1 MAFALFAIAA
11 AVFGVALFGSAS
23 DLSDGDRLAIGAT
36 FATALF
42 ILGWNTLR
50 PIASTGVSAS
60 IGRIGNG
67 IFLAAAAIAASVEAE
82 LPALAKGLI
91 LALGA
96 AAAVSLTVL
105 AGLGLLRDVADG
117 EDGRG

>member
-11 AVFGVALFGSAS
+11 PVFGVALFDSAS
-23 DLSDGDRLAIGAT
+23 DLSDADRLAIGAT

-67 IFLAAAAIAASVEAE
+67 IFLAAAAITASVEAE
-82 LPALAKGLI
+82 LSPLTKGLI

-96 AAAVSLTVL
+96 AAAVSLTVV
-105 AGLGLLRDVADG
+105 AGLGLIRDVADRKNL
-117 EDGRG
+117 RG